1 VKHYKLIIATL
12 LCLSVLI
19 LPVYATETGMD
30 ETEPALEETE
40 TVVEEIIEE
49 EVGSEPDAVESGT
62 EDPGETG
69 EEESAYV
76 MFWKDVSAWLREN
89 SPQILSAIAA
99 FTAACGVRYS
109 KTKTQPLL
117 SGFVAW
123 ATDKFKKQD
132 EDNSAQVERLQSGID
147 QVKVIADAVR
157 VALAKS
163 DEERSA
169 VLGSVAQVRF
179 LADTLVEVMKGQEDM
194 IYHALMSAQLPAAR
208 RNAVDQAHL
217 ENVAKIESVSAEVK
231 NYENG
236 SSTSD

>member
-69 EEESAYV
+69 EEEAAYE
-76 MFWKDVSAWLREN
+76 MFWQDLSAWVRKN

-99 FTAACGVRYS
+99 ITAGLGVLYS
-109 KTKTQPLL
+109 KIKTQPLL

-123 ATDKFKKQD
+123 VTDKFKKQD